1 MSDDRAILHNSEGGM
16 YQHGIP
22 FSSTEWARVSRRYEH
37 EIQSHGSC
45 SVRRL
50 VHLTGISVGSARKSI
65 KAYHD
70 GYDVPIVSPRGH
82 RSAGVGS
89 LIGLSE
95 EHHAFLYDLYKANP
109 ARPLIGYEQ
118 EMYSKYGFVV
128 GYDLIYRWFNCVG
141 PFRGSLR
148 VTNAFPPDRESLTAV
163 EKLRVY
169 LDFVAHVNPTRLV
182 FADEKPMKEKDI
194 YRKVRRDPKTGETPK
209 HTMNANGKNRYNI
222 LSAVTIKKS
231 SGRGLCYFEDDDD
244 GAYFFT
250 FCASSH

>member
-1 MSDDRAILHNSEGGM
+1 MNDDRAILHNSEGGM

-82 RSAGVGS
+82 HLAGVGS

-109 ARPLIGYEQ
+109 DRPLIGYEQ

-128 GYDLIYRWFNCVG
+128 RYDLIYRWFNYVG

-148 VTNAFPPDRESLTAV
+148 VTNAFPPDR
-163 EKLRVY
+163 
-169 LDFVAHVNPTRLV
+169 
-182 FADEKPMKEKDI
+182 
-194 YRKVRRDPKTGETPK
+194 
-209 HTMNANGKNRYNI
+209 
-222 LSAVTIKKS
+222 
-231 SGRGLCYFEDDDD
+231 
-244 GAYFFT
+244 
-250 FCASSH
+250 